1 MIKSMTGFGKGES
14 TFENKTIV
22 LEIRTLN
29 SKNLD
34 VNCRISNNYKDLES
48 KFRKEI
54 SNTLKRGK
62 IDFFIYHKSVDDK
75 TEPKINFET
84 VEDYISQLKK
94 LSLNNDSDLLSI
106 AMKLP
111 GVMKTEKET
120 LSDGEKKVVLK
131 LFKNAL
137 KEVIDFRNQEGE
149 IIFKDFTNRLLV
161 LESHIKILSKID
173 KNRIQSI
180 KEKLKNSLKDL
191 KINIDKNRFEQELI
205 YYMEK
210 YDITEEKV
218 RLNNHIN
225 YFKETLNTDD
235 SNGKKLGFISQEMGR
250 EINTIGSKANDFEL
264 QKIVVQMKD
273 ELEKIKEQ
281 LLNLL

>member
-34 VNCRISNNYKDLES
+34 INFRVSNNYRDLES
-48 KFRKEI
+48 EFRKEI
-54 SNTLKRGK
+54 SKTLKRGK
-62 IDFFIYHKSVDDK
+62 IDLFIYNKSLDDR
-75 TEPKINFET
+75 TEPKINYET
-84 VEDYISQLKK
+84 VESYISQLNK
-94 LSLNNDSDLLSI
+94 LSLNNKSDLLSI

-111 GVMKTEKET
+111 GVMKTDKET
-120 LSDGEKKVVLK
+120 LSDDEKNIVLK
-131 LFKNAL
+131 LFKNSL
-137 KEVIDFRNQEGE
+137 KEVIDFRNQEGK
-149 IIFKDFTNRLLV
+149 IIFKDFTNRLSV
-161 LESHIKILSKID
+161 LEGYLKILTKID

-180 KEKLKNSLKDL
+180 KGKLKNSLKDL

-205 YYMEK
+205 YYIEK

-225 YFKETLNTDD
+225 YFKETLNTHD